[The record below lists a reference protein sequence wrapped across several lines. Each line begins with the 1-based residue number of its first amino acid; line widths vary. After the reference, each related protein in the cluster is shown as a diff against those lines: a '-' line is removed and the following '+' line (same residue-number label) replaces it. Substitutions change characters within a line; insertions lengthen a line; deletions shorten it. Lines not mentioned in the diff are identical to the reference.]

1 MMLSWM
7 KLPSD
12 GKMPTG
18 LILVLAVVGVLLI
31 FGADWLAPAKSPV
44 SPQPQQSAA
53 PSKGYG
59 SGTDYELMYEQSL
72 RETISAIAGT
82 GEVIVDVF
90 LASSS
95 RAEYARSLDTSEKI
109 TQNQA
114 ESGSVTQQTT
124 ESRTNSQVTLV
135 RSGSWEE
142 PIVVQTFAPEIQ
154 GVLVIAEGA
163 ANPRIKLE
171 LTRAVCTA
179 LDIPAHRVR
188 VLSKE
193 GK

>member
-1 MMLSWM
+1 MLNWAKFSN
-7 KLPSD
+7 D

-18 LILVLAVVGVLLI
+18 LIVALAVVGVLLI
-31 FGADWLAPAKSPV
+31 FGADLLAPSKPQV
-44 SPQPQQSAA
+44 SPQTTQQSALQA
-53 PSKGYG
+53 RGMGQSN
-59 SGTDYELMYEQSL
+59 DYELMYEESL
-72 RETISAIAGT
+72 RETITAIAGT
-82 GEVIVDVF
+82 GEVIIDVF
-90 LASSS
+90 LASSP
-95 RAEYARSLDTSEKI
+95 RAEYARSLDASEKV

-114 ESGSVTQQTT
+114 ETGSVTQQTT

-135 RSGSWEE
+135 RSGTWEE

-163 ANPRIKLE
+163 NNPRIKLE